1 MTEPNRA
8 ADVHTHFL
16 PAEVLA
22 FLQRE
27 PRIQATLERRAP
39 DKEPF
44 LTVEGR
50 WSFEL
55 KRTFVDFEAF
65 AGAYRR
71 AGIGLALVSPL
82 PQLFVY
88 HLPAEIGAQVAE
100 VYNDAL
106 RDLLAPHRE
115 RFRPLATL
123 PLADPVAAAREL
135 ERRMDEGFVGAI
147 VGPGV
152 GEALI
157 GDEAFWPVWEVAD
170 ARRAVLFLHPLLHA
184 DPRAA
189 RLMLPN
195 LVGVPWETT
204 LAASHLVLSGLLD
217 RYPGARVLLA
227 HGGGFL
233 PYQIGRIEQGY
244 DVWPQVRGRLQDR
257 PTAYL
262 RRMFYDNVLW
272 SDAALQCLIDVVGA
286 GRVLAGSDFP
296 FDLSAWPPRPGA
308 DVSVL
313 VGNGERKGRSS

>member
-1 MTEPNRA
+1 MTGSGGA
-8 ADVHTHFL
+8 VDVHTHFL
-16 PAEVLA
+16 PSEVLDV
-22 FLQRE
+22 LQRE
-27 PRIQATLERRAP
+27 SRVHIALERRDP
-39 DKEPF
+39 TKEPF

-55 KRTFVDFEAF
+55 KRAFVDFDAF
-65 AGAYRR
+65 AAANRE
-71 AGIGLALVSPL
+71 AGIRLALVSPV

-88 HLPAEIGAQVAE
+88 HLPAEIGRLVAE

-106 RDLLAPHRE
+106 HQVLVPHGQM
-115 RFRPLATL
+115 FRPLATL
-123 PLADPVAAAREL
+123 PLADPQAAAKEL
-135 ERRMDEGFVGAI
+135 ERRLDQGFVGAI

-157 GDEAFWPVWEVAD
+157 GDEAFWPVWEVLD

-195 LVGVPWETT
+195 LIGVPWETT
-204 LAASHLVLSGLLD
+204 LAATHLVLSGLLD
-217 RYPGARVLLA
+217 RYPRARVLLA

-233 PYQIGRIEQGY
+233 PYQLGRIEKGY
-244 DVWPQVRGRLQDR
+244 EVWPQVRAKLQDR

-272 SDAALQCLIDVVGA
+272 SDAALRLLRDVA
-286 GRVLAGSDFP
+286 GDERVLPGSDYP
-296 FDLSAWPPRPGA
+296 FDLCAWPPKEGA
-308 DVSVL
+308 DLGAL
-313 VGNGERKGRSS
+313 VDLRSGGA

>member
-1 MTEPNRA
+1 VTESRNT

-16 PAEVLA
+16 PRDVLD
-22 FLQRE
+22 FLRRE
-27 PRIQATLERRAP
+27 PRIDVRLEQRAP
-39 DKEPF
+39 DKEPY

-55 KRTFVDFEAF
+55 KRAFVDFEAY
-65 AGAYRR
+65 AAAYER

-88 HLPAEIGAQVAE
+88 HLPADLGALVAE

-106 RDLLAPHRE
+106 REVLATHRAQ
-115 RFRPLATL
+115 FRPLATL

-135 ERRMDEGFVGAI
+135 ERRMDEGFAGAI

-157 GDEAFWPVWEVAD
+157 GDEVFWPVWEVAD

-204 LAASHLVLSGLLD
+204 LAASHLVLSGLID

-244 DVWPQVRGRLQDR
+244 DVWPQVKARLQDR

-272 SDAALQCLIDVVGA
+272 SDAALRCLIDVVGA
-286 GRVLAGSDFP
+286 DRVLGGSDFP
-296 FDLSAWPPRPGA
+296 FDLSAWPPRAGA
-308 DVSVL
+308 DVSAL
-313 VGNGERKGRSS
+313 LGADAHDRRSP